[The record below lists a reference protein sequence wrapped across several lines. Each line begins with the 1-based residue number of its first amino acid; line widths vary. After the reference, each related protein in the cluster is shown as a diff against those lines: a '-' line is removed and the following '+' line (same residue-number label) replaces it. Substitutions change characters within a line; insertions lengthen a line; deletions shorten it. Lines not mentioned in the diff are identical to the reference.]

1 MLCYW
6 RELGGANHLQQFLL
20 RDGSHL
26 LVLGIQLLHQCTLMD
41 WSQEVGFGLTM
52 DSVSQQRAPE
62 SLLDAVPGDLEVG
75 CNLCLRQILR
85 LGEISHQMKSQIE
98 IVQTQSLL

>member
-6 RELGGANHLQQFLL
+6 RELGRANHLQQFLL

-62 SLLDAVPGDLEVG
+62 SLLDAGPRDLEVG
-75 CNLCLRQILR
+75 CNLFLGQILR
-85 LGEISHQMKSQIE
+85 LGKVPHQMNSLFD
-98 IVQTQSLL
+98 IVHTQSLL